1 MGSVA
6 PPAFRTERSG
16 IADRPCYVFGLG
28 QSSSG
33 ARGSR
38 RPAKPQ
44 DEAKPRGSIASAADE
59 VRVMV
64 ADDQVGVRAGIKQAI
79 EPHGLRVVAEAS
91 NAAEAVRVCLAQRP
105 DVCIVAVDLPEGGVE
120 VARLIKR
127 SLPDTRIVMMAATAR
142 DEDLL
147 EALRAGA
154 DGYLLMSTPAS
165 RLPHAILGVARGEAA
180 LPRGMTGRLI
190 LEFRD
195 RGARRRVIVRSDK
208 QEVELTAREFEVLER
223 LRRREGTAEIA
234 SHLGISPV
242 TVRRHVASVLR
253 KLGAPNRR
261 RAIEMLEQADQH
273 GQQADQHGLQAD

>member
-1 MGSVA
+1 M
-6 PPAFRTERSG
+6 
-16 IADRPCYVFGLG
+16 G
-28 QSSSG
+28 QSSRGAPESG
-33 ARGSR
+33 
-38 RPAKPQ
+38 RPARPQ
-44 DEAKPRGSIASAADE
+44 DEAKRDGTVASAADE

-64 ADDQVGVRAGIKQAI
+64 ADDQAGVRAGIKNAI

-91 NAAEAVRVCLAQRP
+91 NAAEAVRVSLAQRP

-127 SLPDTRIVMMAATAR
+127 ALPDTRIVMMAGTAR

-165 RLPHAILGVARGEAA
+165 RLPHAILGVTRGEAA

-195 RGARRRVIVRSDK
+195 RGARRRVIVHSE
-208 QEVELTAREFEVLER
+208 QVEVELTPREFEVLER
-223 LRRREGTAEIA
+223 LRRHEGTAEIA

-273 GQQADQHGLQAD
+273 GLEAD